1 MGDRPNDP
9 TPADPGSRPTR
20 RPAVDRNRSGRTA
33 GSRSSA
39 TGNRSSGSRSSGNR
53 ASGKGSAT
61 VRAAGSR
68 PPGNRSSSARAADA
82 RSSGRPKAGA
92 AARST
97 AGPRST
103 NSARQ
108 SRGNHAEPLAEP
120 GEGRKGWTQN
130 PVVLLSILTA
140 VVVGLVVYAF
150 VLRPEAP
157 TASPQGGTPTTT
169 IDPEAPGTTLPA
181 AAFTTYTSAEDGF
194 TIAYPKDWPLL
205 PVGDEGGLALD
216 AGGADAVDVRLVQR
230 MDGATTAENLEDVK
244 AVTDGIVGL
253 NPTARIL
260 KQQAITVDGM
270 PGYYYLYTFIE
281 PETGA
286 EGAHAHYFLFR
297 GRNMYTLVFQ
307 ALPSDGFAPLAGV
320 FDQIAGS
327 FKTRPDTAPPEPT
340 ASSTVPPEATTTVPG

>member
-1 MGDRPNDP
+1 MGAP
-9 TPADPGSRPTR
+9 TGSGAR
-20 RPAVDRNRSGRTA
+20 RPSNR
-33 GSRSSA
+33 
-39 TGNRSSGSRSSGNR
+39 
-53 ASGKGSAT
+53 
-61 VRAAGSR
+61 
-68 PPGNRSSSARAADA
+68 PSAR
-82 RSSGRPKAGA
+82 SNAG
-92 AARST
+92 RST
-97 AGPRST
+97 APARSDDPGT
-103 NSARQ
+103 P
-108 SRGNHAEPLAEP
+108 SRGKQAERLAEP
-120 GEGRKGWTQN
+120 VEGRKGWTQN

-157 TASPQGGTPTTT
+157 TGTTQGPTPTTT

-181 AAFTTYTSAEDGF
+181 SAFTTYTSAEDGF

-230 MDGATTAENLEDVK
+230 MEGATTAENLADVK

-286 EGAHAHYFLFR
+286 QGAHAHYFLFR

-307 ALPSDGFAPLAGV
+307 ALPQDGFAPLAGV